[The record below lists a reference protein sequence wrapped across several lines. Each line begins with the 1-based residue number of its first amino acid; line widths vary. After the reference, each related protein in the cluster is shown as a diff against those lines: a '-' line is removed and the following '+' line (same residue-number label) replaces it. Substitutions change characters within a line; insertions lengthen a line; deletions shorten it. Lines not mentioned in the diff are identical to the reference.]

1 MGVGNRVNKK
11 NENRVSIKLKIIIV
25 LLTLNTTLKFKNLF
39 DTYDSDII
47 RCSYTCLFFDNKLF
61 VLPSLINFLKYL

>member
-47 RCSYTCLFFDNKLF
+47 RCSYTRLFFDNKLF